1 MSKGDPIYCVYE
13 YLRPDTMECFYVGYG
28 MRIRARYWRGTR
40 NKAFKKVV
48 KELESKGL
56 EPYPIILESNLT
68 QNEAMVKE
76 QERIRYR
83 LSTGAPL
90 TNSPKRLWNSEK
102 GEWYWGIG

>member
-1 MSKGDPIYCVYE
+1 MLYSDMSKGDPIYCVYE

-28 MRIRARYWRGTR
+28 LRNRPPYYRGNR
-40 NKAFKKVV
+40 NKAFNDVV
-48 KELESKGL
+48 EVLESIGM
-56 EPYPIILESNLT
+56 EPWPIILESNLT

-90 TNSPKRLWNSEK
+90 TNSPKRK
-102 GEWYWGIG
+102 